1 MSRRSRGR
9 PTKFTD
15 KVKEDIIRS
24 LKAGS
29 YVEPACVAAG
39 IDYSTFRQWMNRGEG
54 THQTLAKTQEYSDF
68 YESVTR
74 AIAEGE
80 VNLVKQIKVASAKDW
95 RAAAWALERRHSDR
109 WANTQR
115 IQVEVERQ
123 LDKERE
129 KEVRAMEKLMPEGSY
144 NDYLVALAAM
154 GKEPTPEEDSDGDE

>member
-1 MSRRSRGR
+1 LPRNPIGR
-9 PTKFTD
+9 PTKFT
-15 KVKEDIIRS
+15 KKIKEDLIRS

-29 YVEPACVAAG
+29 YIEPACVAAG
-39 IDYSTFRQWMNRGEG
+39 ITYQTYKNWMDRGEG
-54 THQTLAKTQEYSDF
+54 IHPTLSQTKEYFDF
-68 YESVTR
+68 FEEVTR

-80 VNLVKQIKVASAKDW
+80 VNFIKTIKVASAKDW

-115 IQVEVERQ
+115 IQVEVEKQ

-154 GKEPTPEEDSDGDE
+154 GKEPEPEQNGDGDE